1 MRFIKPYLQ
10 LARPHQY
17 FKNAFVWLPLFF
29 GYKLLDS
36 QAIWLTFWTFL
47 SFCLAASSVYVFND
61 LRDISEDRQHP
72 VKRQRPLASGTIKP
86 SQAVIF
92 LVILLLLALALV
104 AAFLPPQIFLIMG
117 AYLVLNTVYSLFL
130 KHLAI
135 IDVFCIALGFVLRIF
150 AGGLAAKVPVSHW
163 LVIMT
168 FLLALFLALAKRRDD
183 LILLAEGHNSRR
195 SLDGYSLEFIQTSMA
210 IMAAVIIVAYIL
222 YTVSP
227 ETISKHGTDQLY
239 LTSFWVIVGLLRY
252 LQITLVEGRSGSPTE
267 ILIQDHFLQ
276 AVIVLWLLC
285 FLLPFYVFVP

>member
-1 MRFIKPYLQ
+1 MRFFKPYLQ

-47 SFCLAASSVYVFND
+47 AFCLAASSVYVFND
-61 LRDISEDRQHP
+61 LKDISEDRQHP
-72 VKRQRPLASGTIKP
+72 VKSCRPLASGAIKP

-92 LVILLLLALALV
+92 LAILLLLALALV
-104 AAFLPPQIFLIMG
+104 AAFLPPLIFLIMG

-183 LILLAEGHNSRR
+183 LLLLAEGHNTRK

-210 IMAAVIIVAYIL
+210 IMAAVIIVSYIL

-267 ILIQDHFLQ
+267 ILIKDHLLQ
-276 AVIVLWLLC
+276 AIIVLWLLC
-285 FLLPFYVFVP
+285 FFLPFYVFIP